1 MQKRRNHCSTTPRS
15 LSPSSLERP
24 LPAKLNAGT
33 DATEGRTSLVGMKV
47 VLPPSRQKRPRG
59 RTKRPPGGGAS
70 VTEREPRK
78 CKVARTTDEHRD
90 QPAADADDE
99 PLNLPVGA
107 VSIMIHS
114 LCDSP
119 EDIRS
124 LSLVSKDIRASCTE
138 SMESVCRR
146 RWQDK
151 SEFQRRCDS
160 ALADKIS
167 THAGPSFWYHRYFEE
182 ERKVRKPT
190 ISGDNLKRLSWTLE
204 NSAHPLKQEYVL
216 NFNGEAPRF
225 AKNTRIIV
233 RAIDQGRTEGSL
245 EFLTGGPHSRRA
257 GYRSTNWFLEVDHN
271 GGGTVLCLGTPNGI
285 CHPCVKFALTI
296 SSDTWQYVLQSD
308 RYLFKSHS

>member
-1 MQKRRNHCSTTPRS
+1 
-15 LSPSSLERP
+15 
-24 LPAKLNAGT
+24 
-33 DATEGRTSLVGMKV
+33 MKV
-47 VLPPSRQKRPRG
+47 VLPPSRQMRPRG
-59 RTKRPPGGGAS
+59 RRKRPPGGGAS

-78 CKVARTTDEHRD
+78 CKVARMTDEQRD
-90 QPAADADDE
+90 QPADDDDE
-99 PLNLPVGA
+99 PFLLPVGA

-119 EDIRS
+119 EDVRS

-151 SEFQRRCDS
+151 FEFQRRWDS
-160 ALADKIS
+160 ARADKIS
-167 THAGPSFWYHRYFEE
+167 GHAGPSFWYHRYFEE

-190 ISGDNLKRLSWTLE
+190 ISGDNLKRLSWSLE
-204 NSAHPLKQEYVL
+204 NSARPLKQEYVL
-216 NFNGEAPRF
+216 IFNGEAPRF
-225 AKNTRIIV
+225 RKGTRIIV
-233 RAIDQGRTEGSL
+233 RAIDKGRTQGSL
-245 EFLTGGPHSRRA
+245 GFLTGGPHSHRA
-257 GYRSTNWFLEVDHN
+257 GYRRTNWFLDVDRKG

-296 SSDTWQYVLQSD
+296 SSDTWEYVLQSD